1 MAYIVKIDDKE
12 FRIDITREGDR
23 FNILLNNQKLPAEVV
38 AGYRGTR
45 FTLIVNKKL
54 YNIVFNSDSQ
64 ISVNEEEYTTEIY
77 DEHVRKLI
85 KASPEASHKKEIVIT
100 VPMPG
105 LVIDIEVKEG
115 DQITLGQGLI
125 VVEAMKMQN
134 EIKAPRDGIVKKIF
148 VKKGQIVNSRDKLLI
163 IE

>member
-12 FRIDITREGDR
+12 FKIDIAREGNR
-23 FNILLNNQKLPAEVV
+23 FNILLNNQELPAEVISGSHS
-38 AGYRGTR
+38 AQ

-54 YNIVFNSDSQ
+54 YNIVFNSDKQ
-64 ISVNEEEYTTEIY
+64 ISVNGEEYTAEIY
-77 DEHVRKLI
+77 DEQVHKLI
-85 KASPEASHKKEIVIT
+85 KARPEASHKKEIEIT

-105 LVIDIEVKEG
+105 LVIDIEVKED
-115 DQITLGQGLI
+115 DQITTGQGLI

-148 VKKGQIVNSRDKLLI
+148 VKKGQTVNSRDKLLI

>member
-1 MAYIVKIDDKE
+1 MSYIVKIDDKE
-12 FRIDITREGDR
+12 FRIDITKEGDR
-23 FNILLNNQKLPAEVV
+23 FKILLNNQELPAEVV
-38 AGYRGTR
+38 AGYHGAR

-54 YNIVFNSDSQ
+54 YDIVFNSDNQ
-64 ISVNEEEYTTEIY
+64 ISVNEEEYTAEIY
-77 DEHVRKLI
+77 DEQVHKLI

-115 DQITLGQGLI
+115 NQIAAGQGLVI
-125 VVEAMKMQN
+125 VEAMKMQN

-148 VKKGQIVNSRDKLLI
+148 VKKGQTVNSRDKLLI